1 MDQEEQKFLK
11 LAIYWATRAIVAI
24 VAVIIFF
31 GCFYVIGVGQVGV
44 IFNQATGR
52 TKSVQ
57 SGFSLKI
64 PIVEQLNVFDIRTQ
78 RIDIVEDCASKDLQI
93 VKMKTV
99 INYHLDYTK
108 VNEIFTKVGRDYT
121 EKVIIPI
128 TNEIAKSLVSQYT
141 VENII
146 VKRAE
151 LKDAIETALR
161 EKLKEYFIVIE
172 SVNLVNVDFT
182 TEFNRVVEAK
192 QIEEQKI
199 KTAEYKKMQAAQN
212 KEAVILEAEGESRRQ
227 ELIRATV
234 NPQIVSLEWIK
245 KWDGKL
251 PVTMLGDKTV
261 MMVNKDEK

>member
-1 MDQEEQKFLK
+1 MELGNNEIK
-11 LAIYWATRAIVAI
+11 LGINWAITAAIVV
-24 VAVIIFF
+24 VAFYIFL
-31 GCFYVIGVGQVGV
+31 GSFYVIGVGQVGV

-64 PIVEQLNVFDIRTQ
+64 PIVDQLNVFDIRTQ
-78 RIDIVEDCASKDLQI
+78 RIDIEEECASKDLQL
-93 VKMKTV
+93 VRMKTV

-108 VNEIFTKVGRDYT
+108 VNEIFTKVGRDYSV
-121 EKVIIPI
+121 KVIIPV

-151 LKDAIETALR
+151 LKDAIEEALR
-161 EKLKEYFIVIE
+161 IKLKDYFVVIE
-172 SVNLVNVDFT
+172 SVNLVNVEFT
-182 TEFNRVVEAK
+182 PEFNRVVEAK

-251 PVTMLGDKTV
+251 PVTMLGDDTV
-261 MMVNKDEK
+261 LMLNKDSK

>member
-1 MDQEEQKFLK
+1 MELDAQIK
-11 LAIYWATRAIVAI
+11 LAINWAIK
-24 VAVIIFF
+24 AVIAVVVLNILF
-31 GCFYVIGVGQVGV
+31 GSFYVVGVGQVGV

-57 SGFSLKI
+57 SGFSLKM
-64 PIVEQLNVFDIRTQ
+64 PIIDQLNVFDIRTQ
-78 RIDIVEDCASKDLQI
+78 RIDIEEECASKDLQL
-93 VKMKTV
+93 VRMKTV

-108 VNEIFTKVGRDYT
+108 VNEIFTKVGRDYSA
-121 EKVIIPI
+121 KVIIPV

-151 LKDAIETALR
+151 LKDAIEEALR
-161 EKLKEYFIVIE
+161 LKLKEYFVVIE
-172 SVNLVNVDFT
+172 SVNLVNVEFT
-182 TEFNRVVEAK
+182 PEFNRVVEAK

-261 MMVNKDEK
+261 MMLNQDQDSK

>member
-1 MDQEEQKFLK
+1 MEQRDTINF
-11 LAIYWATRAIVAI
+11 AINWLIKTGVFVVAL
-24 VAVIIFF
+24 VIFF
-31 GCFYVIGVGQVGV
+31 GSFYVIGVGQVGV
-44 IFNQATGR
+44 IFNQATGQ

-57 SGFSLKI
+57 SGFNLKMPVI
-64 PIVEQLNVFDIRTQ
+64 EQLSVFDIRTQ
-78 RIDIVEDCASKDLQI
+78 RIDIVEDCASKDLQL
-93 VKMKTV
+93 VRMKTV

-121 EKVIIPI
+121 DKIIIPI

-151 LKDAIETALR
+151 LKDAIEVALR
-161 EKLKEYFIVIE
+161 VKLGEYFIVIE

-182 TEFNRVVEAK
+182 PEFNRIVEAK

-212 KEAVILEAEGESRRQ
+212 KEAVILEAEGESKRQ
-227 ELIRATV
+227 ELIKATV

-261 MMVNKDEK
+261 MMVNQDENK

>member
-1 MDQEEQKFLK
+1 MERADEIT
-11 LAIYWATRAIVAI
+11 LAISWAVKAAV
-24 VAVIIFF
+24 VAVILIIIF
-31 GCFYVIGVGQVGV
+31 GSFYVIGVGQVGV
-44 IFNQATGR
+44 IFNQATGQ
-52 TKSVQ
+52 TKTVQ
-57 SGFSLKI
+57 SGFNVKI
-64 PIVEQLNVFDIRTQ
+64 PIVEQLSVFDIRTQ
-78 RIDIVEDCASKDLQI
+78 RIDIEEDCASKDLQL
-93 VKMKTV
+93 VRMKTV

-121 EKVIIPI
+121 QKVIIPI

-146 VKRAE
+146 VRRAE
-151 LKDAIETALR
+151 LKDAIEVALR
-161 EKLKEYFIVIE
+161 EKLKEYFVVIE
-172 SVNLVNVDFT
+172 TVNLVNVDFT
-182 TEFNRVVEAK
+182 AEFNRVVEAK

-251 PVTMLGDKTV
+251 PVTMLGDDTV
-261 MMVNKDEK
+261 LMLNKDSGK

>member
-1 MDQEEQKFLK
+1 MELEEQVKS
-11 LAIYWATRAIVAI
+11 AISWAIKV
-24 VAVIIFF
+24 VIMLLVLVMFF
-31 GCFYVIGVGQVGV
+31 GSFYVIGVGQVGV
-44 IFNQATGR
+44 IFNQASGK

-57 SGFSLKI
+57 SGFSIKI
-64 PIVEQLNVFDIRTQ
+64 PIVEQLNIFDIRTQ
-78 RIDIVEDCASKDLQI
+78 RIDIEEDCASKDLQL
-93 VKMKTV
+93 VRMKTV

-121 EKVIIPI
+121 AKVIIPI
-128 TNEIAKSLVSQYT
+128 TNEITKSLASQYT

-151 LKDAIETALR
+151 LKDAIEGALR
-161 EKLKEYFIVIE
+161 EKLKEYFVVIE
-172 SVNLVNVDFT
+172 SVNLVNIDFT
-182 TEFNRVVEAK
+182 SEFNRVVEAK

-227 ELIRATV
+227 ELIKATV

-251 PVTMLGDKTV
+251 PVTMLGDDTV
-261 MMVNKDEK
+261 LMLNKDSK

>member
-1 MDQEEQKFLK
+1 MEHKD
-11 LAIYWATRAIVAI
+11 AIRLGISWGVVVAVAI
-24 VAVIIFF
+24 LVLIIIFNS
-31 GCFYVIGVGQVGV
+31 FYVIGVGQVGV
-44 IFNQATGR
+44 IFNQATGQ
-52 TKSVQ
+52 TKTVQ
-57 SGFSLKI
+57 SGLSFKI
-64 PIVEQLNVFDIRTQ
+64 PIVEQLSVFDIRTQ
-78 RIDIVEDCASKDLQI
+78 RIDINEDCASKDLQL
-93 VKMKTV
+93 VRMKTV
-99 INYHLDYTK
+99 LNYHLDYTK

-121 EKVIIPI
+121 DKVIIPI

-151 LKDAIETALR
+151 LKDAIEVALR
-161 EKLKEYFIVIE
+161 LRLKDYFVVIE
-172 SVNLVNVDFT
+172 SVNLVNIDFT
-182 TEFNRVVEAK
+182 AEFNRVVESK

-212 KEAVILEAEGESRRQ
+212 KEAVILEAEGESKRQ

-245 KWDGKL
+245 KWDGRL

-261 MMVNKDEK
+261 MMLNQDEK

>member
-1 MDQEEQKFLK
+1 MENQDQIKS
-11 LAIYWATRAIVAI
+11 AIGWAIKAAVTVIVLMI
-24 VAVIIFF
+24 VF
-31 GCFYVIGVGQVGV
+31 GSFYVVGVGQVGV

-64 PIVEQLNVFDIRTQ
+64 PVVEQLSVFDIRTQ
-78 RIDIVEDCASKDLQI
+78 RIDITEDCASKDLQL

-121 EKVIIPI
+121 DKIIIPI

-151 LKDAIETALR
+151 LKDAIEEALR
-161 EKLKEYFIVIE
+161 EKLKGYFVVIE

-182 TEFNRVVEAK
+182 PEFNRVVEAK

-227 ELIRATV
+227 ELIKATV

-251 PVTMLGDKTV
+251 PATMLGDDTV
-261 MMVNKDEK
+261 MMLNKDAK

>member
-1 MDQEEQKFLK
+1 MDDKIK
-11 LAIYWATRAIVAI
+11 IVINWVIKAIVAI
-24 VAVIIFF
+24 VVLIIFF
-31 GCFYVIGVGQVGV
+31 GSFYVVGVGQVGV

-57 SGFSLKI
+57 SGFSLKM
-64 PIVEQLNVFDIRTQ
+64 PIVDQLNVFDIRTQ
-78 RIDIVEDCASKDLQI
+78 RIDIEEECASKDLQL
-93 VKMKTV
+93 VRMKTV

-108 VNEIFTKVGRDYT
+108 VNEIFTKVGRDYSS
-121 EKVIIPI
+121 KVIVPV

-151 LKDAIETALR
+151 LKDAIEEALR
-161 EKLKEYFIVIE
+161 IKLKEYFVVIE
-172 SVNLVNVDFT
+172 SVNLVNVEFT
-182 TEFNRVVEAK
+182 PEFNRVVEAK

-251 PVTMLGDKTV
+251 PVTMLGDDTV
-261 MMVNKDEK
+261 LMLNKDSK

>member
-1 MDQEEQKFLK
+1 MEQDFDLK
-11 LAIYWATRAIVAI
+11 LAISWAIKAAI
-24 VAVIIFF
+24 AVIALMILF
-31 GCFYVIGVGQVGV
+31 GSFYVVGVGQVGV

-64 PIVEQLNVFDIRTQ
+64 PVVEQLSVFDIRTQ
-78 RIDIVEDCASKDLQI
+78 RIDILEDCASKDLQL

-121 EKVIIPI
+121 DKIIIPI

-151 LKDAIETALR
+151 LKDAIEEALR

-182 TEFNRVVEAK
+182 PEFNRVVEAK

-227 ELIRATV
+227 ELIKATV
-234 NPQIVSLEWIK
+234 NTQIVSLEWIK
-245 KWDGKL
+245 KWDGTL
-251 PVTMLGDKTV
+251 PRTMLGDKTV
-261 MMVNKDEK
+261 MMFNQDEK

>member
-1 MDQEEQKFLK
+1 MELDDQIK
-11 LAIYWATRAIVAI
+11 LVINWVIKAVIVIVALNI
-24 VAVIIFF
+24 LF
-31 GCFYVIGVGQVGV
+31 GSFYVVGVGQVGV

-57 SGFSLKI
+57 SGFSLKM
-64 PIVEQLNVFDIRTQ
+64 PIVDQLNVFDIRTQ
-78 RIDIVEDCASKDLQI
+78 RIDIEEECASKDLQL
-93 VKMKTV
+93 VRMKTV

-108 VNEIFTKVGRDYT
+108 VNEIFTKVGRDYSV
-121 EKVIIPI
+121 KVIIPV

-151 LKDAIETALR
+151 LKDAIEEALR
-161 EKLKEYFIVIE
+161 IKLKDYFVVIE
-172 SVNLVNVDFT
+172 SVNLVNVEFT
-182 TEFNRVVEAK
+182 PEFNRVVEAK

-212 KEAVILEAEGESRRQ
+212 KEAVILEAEGESKRQ

-251 PVTMLGDKTV
+251 PVTMLGDDTV
-261 MMVNKDEK
+261 LMLNKDSK

>member
-1 MDQEEQKFLK
+1 MELHEIK
-11 LAIYWATRAIVAI
+11 LVINWAIKALIAVVAL
-24 VAVIIFF
+24 VIFF
-31 GCFYVIGVGQVGV
+31 GCFYVVGVGQVGV
-44 IFNQATGR
+44 IFNQVSGR

-64 PIVEQLNVFDIRTQ
+64 PIIEQLNVFDIRTQ
-78 RIDIVEDCASKDLQI
+78 RIDIVEECASKDLQLVI
-93 VKMKTV
+93 MKTV
-99 INYHLDYTK
+99 INYHLDYTR
-108 VNEIFTKVGRDYT
+108 VNEIFTKVGRDYSG
-121 EKVIIPI
+121 KVIIPV

-151 LKDAIETALR
+151 LKDAIEEALR
-161 EKLKEYFIVIE
+161 VKLKEYFVVIE
-172 SVNLVNVDFT
+172 SVNLVNVQFT
-182 TEFNRVVEAK
+182 PEFNRVVEAK

-227 ELIRATV
+227 ELIKATV

-251 PVTMLGDKTV
+251 PVTMLGDDTAL
-261 MMVNKDEK
+261 MLNKDSK

>member
-1 MDQEEQKFLK
+1 MEMDDKIK
-11 LAIYWATRAIVAI
+11 IVINWVIKAIVAI
-24 VAVIIFF
+24 VVLIIFF
-31 GCFYVIGVGQVGV
+31 GSFYVVGVGQVGV

-57 SGFSLKI
+57 SGFSLKM
-64 PIVEQLNVFDIRTQ
+64 PIVDQLNVFDIRTQ
-78 RIDIVEDCASKDLQI
+78 RIDIEEECASKDLQL
-93 VKMKTV
+93 VRMKTV

-108 VNEIFTKVGRDYT
+108 VNEIFTKVGRDYSS
-121 EKVIIPI
+121 KVIVPV

-151 LKDAIETALR
+151 LKDAIEEALR
-161 EKLKEYFIVIE
+161 IKLKEYFVVIE
-172 SVNLVNVDFT
+172 SVNLVNVEFT
-182 TEFNRVVEAK
+182 PEFNRVVEAK

-251 PVTMLGDKTV
+251 PVTMLGDDTV
-261 MMVNKDEK
+261 LMLNKDSK

>member
-1 MDQEEQKFLK
+1 MEAQDQIK
-11 LAIYWATRAIVAI
+11 LAIGWAVKAAVTVMVLMIV
-24 VAVIIFF
+24 F
-31 GCFYVIGVGQVGV
+31 GSFYVIGVGQVGV
-44 IFNQATGR
+44 IFNQATGK

-64 PIVEQLNVFDIRTQ
+64 PVVEQLSVFDIRTQ
-78 RIDIVEDCASKDLQI
+78 RIDITEDCASKDLQL
-93 VKMKTV
+93 VRMKTV
-99 INYHLDYTK
+99 LNYHLDYTK

-121 EKVIIPI
+121 EKIIVPI

-151 LKDAIETALR
+151 LKDAIEEALR
-161 EKLKEYFIVIE
+161 AKFKEYFVVIE

-182 TEFNRVVEAK
+182 PEFNRVVEQK

-199 KTAEYKKMQAAQN
+199 KTAEYKKLQAAQN

-227 ELIRATV
+227 ELIKATV
-234 NPQIVSLEWIK
+234 NQQIVSLEWIK

-261 MMVNKDEK
+261 MMLNQDSK

>member
-1 MDQEEQKFLK
+1 MENQDQIQSV
-11 LAIYWATRAIVAI
+11 IGWAVKAA
-24 VAVIIFF
+24 VAVIVLMIVF
-31 GCFYVIGVGQVGV
+31 GSFYVIGVGQVGV
-44 IFNQATGR
+44 IFNQATGK

-64 PIVEQLNVFDIRTQ
+64 PIVEQLSVFDIRTQ
-78 RIDIVEDCASKDLQI
+78 RIDITEDCASKDLQL
-93 VKMKTV
+93 VRMKTV
-99 INYHLDYTK
+99 LNYHLDYTK

-121 EKVIIPI
+121 EKIIVPI

-151 LKDAIETALR
+151 LKDAIEAALR
-161 EKLKEYFIVIE
+161 AKFKEYFVVIE

-182 TEFNRVVEAK
+182 PEFNRVVEQK

-199 KTAEYKKMQAAQN
+199 KTAEYKKLQAAQN

-227 ELIRATV
+227 ELIKATV
-234 NPQIVSLEWIK
+234 NQQMVSLEWIK

-251 PVTMLGDKTV
+251 PVTMLGDDTV
-261 MMVNKDEK
+261 MMLNKDAK